1 MGAGGQ
7 LVLCARQD
15 ILDFIKLP
23 GNKMKVTMSK
33 MFT

>member
-7 LVLCARQD
+7 LVMCVRQD
-15 ILDFIKLP
+15 ILDFIKLLR
-23 GNKMKVTMSK
+23 NKMKVTMSK